1 MPVTPLFSPDL
12 QVYIDAVFN
21 PLAVR
26 SERGREIFRQ
36 EGHRLELDDPD
47 SSSPTLTGV
56 VYQEMKGNYSSAD
69 TVASRT
75 AARCLFDNGKSTYA
89 VESGGHPEDI
99 PALTYESFIDFHNR
113 KYHPSNCRFFV
124 YGDDAQTLQQSM
136 DLVNNAIQDFEP
148 RSVEDTMVKAQPLWT
163 EGKFIQEPYPA
174 SEDETK
180 RYVYVNW
187 LLQEQPLQDDK
198 RLIWEMLNHLLL
210 GTSAAPL
217 RKALEESGYGD
228 RVMGDGLEDELYQPF
243 FSIGLKGVEAENVRE
258 VEQLIYSTLE
268 RVANEGFSRKS
279 MEASQHAIEFALR
292 ENNTGRIPQGMAAMM
307 ASLTNWIYDRDPL
320 APLRWEQPLAD
331 LKERLFEHDEDPF
344 TPMIKEGLLSNN
356 HTVTLEM
363 YPDPNFGGNI
373 EQREESYVEDATSS
387 MSRDDA
393 EKLVQE
399 TQELRR
405 RQQEPDDP
413 ETRNLIPTLNIDDL
427 PKTPKSVPTNVD
439 QQDGYELV
447 THPIFTR
454 GLAYADVLLDLH
466 AVPSRL
472 LPLVPTFC
480 NALTEVGSQDMSPD
494 DLQMRINSK
503 TGGVSFSPTV
513 SSVKY
518 SNDPAAYIACRGK
531 AVTDRS
537 SDMFSILH
545 DILHGAQ
552 LDNRNKVK
560 QLVLESKSA
569 MEQRVISAGH
579 TIAAS
584 RIGAMN
590 TLAGFVN
597 EQMNGVSQLQFLREL
612 AERVDSDWDGVRD
625 DLEEI
630 RRTLLNKANGKVNI
644 TAGEDD
650 LSTVVRSANGFME
663 TIQNN
668 PSNGS
673 DWLSISMLPKKNEAL
688 VVPTTVNYVGKGAL
702 LYDFGYQ
709 HHGASTAINKAI
721 SMSYRAAN
729 ESFSFL
735 CSGNKSQIQSAK
747 LLQTLMYSLAV
758 WDQVRASGGAYGVF
772 GSFNAQS
779 GMETMVSFRDPNFAR
794 TLDVYDGA
802 SNYLRTSELSD
813 DEVTRSVIG
822 AIGDLD
828 KHELP
833 VCPQRSDALHMPRS
847 TT

>member
-1 MPVTPLFSPDL
+1 
-12 QVYIDAVFN
+12 
-21 PLAVR
+21 
-26 SERGREIFRQ
+26 
-36 EGHRLELDDPD
+36 
-47 SSSPTLTGV
+47 
-56 VYQEMKGNYSSAD
+56 
-69 TVASRT
+69 
-75 AARCLFDNGKSTYA
+75 
-89 VESGGHPEDI
+89 
-99 PALTYESFIDFHNR
+99 
-113 KYHPSNCRFFV
+113 
-124 YGDDAQTLQQSM
+124 
-136 DLVNNAIQDFEP
+136 
-148 RSVEDTMVKAQPLWT
+148 
-163 EGKFIQEPYPA
+163 
-174 SEDETK
+174 
-180 RYVYVNW
+180 
-187 LLQEQPLQDDK
+187 
-198 RLIWEMLNHLLL
+198 
-210 GTSAAPL
+210 
-217 RKALEESGYGD
+217 
-228 RVMGDGLEDELYQPF
+228 
-243 FSIGLKGVEAENVRE
+243 
-258 VEQLIYSTLE
+258 
-268 RVANEGFSRKS
+268 
-279 MEASQHAIEFALR
+279 
-292 ENNTGRIPQGMAAMM
+292 
-307 ASLTNWIYDRDPL
+307 
-320 APLRWEQPLAD
+320 
-331 LKERLFEHDEDPF
+331 
-344 TPMIKEGLLSNN
+344 
-356 HTVTLEM
+356 
-363 YPDPNFGGNI
+363 
-373 EQREESYVEDATSS
+373 
-387 MSRDDA
+387 MSKDDA

-518 SNDPAAYIACRGK
+518 STDPAAYIACRGK

-673 DWLSISMLPKKNEAL
+673 DWMSISMLPKKNEAL

-729 ESFSFL
+729 ESFFL
-735 CSGNKSQIQSAK
+735 LVLWKQKSNSK
-747 LLQTLMYSLAV
+747 
-758 WDQVRASGGAYGVF
+758 R
-772 GSFNAQS
+772 
-779 GMETMVSFRDPNFAR
+779 
-794 TLDVYDGA
+794 
-802 SNYLRTSELSD
+802 
-813 DEVTRSVIG
+813 
-822 AIGDLD
+822 
-828 KHELP
+828 
-833 VCPQRSDALHMPRS
+833 
-847 TT
+847 